1 MNAKNAPL
9 FIAMRFSVAVI
20 RLDFL
25 NELVDFVQIFDF
37 IRWLIFRFVSASV
50 RVEPNAVKA
59 GVVCPFDVRR

>member
-50 RVEPNAVKA
+50 RVEPDAVKA
-59 GVVCPFDVRR
+59 DVVCPFDVRR